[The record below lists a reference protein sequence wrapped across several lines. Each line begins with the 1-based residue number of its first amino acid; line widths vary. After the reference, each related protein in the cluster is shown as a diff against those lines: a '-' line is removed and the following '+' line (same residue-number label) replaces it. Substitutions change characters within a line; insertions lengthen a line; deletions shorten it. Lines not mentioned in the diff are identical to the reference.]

1 MFFFI
6 LSLLLNLVFNIIK
19 IVDIV
24 IVFIYKQYCMSVI
37 IIMLMVIQ
45 LRHCVVININRPSAI
60 EIQCIEYFM
69 CKVSCWTPTISDSD
83 FLFNLHLF
91 NYTLKTNI
99 EKIELANLTTTVMLV
114 AYFDSCFIIIR

>member
-24 IVFIYKQYCMSVI
+24 IVFIYKQYCMAVI

-45 LRHCVVININRPSAI
+45 LRHCVVINI
-60 EIQCIEYFM
+60 FTDM
-69 CKVSCWTPTISDSD
+69 
-83 FLFNLHLF
+83 
-91 NYTLKTNI
+91 
-99 EKIELANLTTTVMLV
+99 KIII
-114 AYFDSCFIIIR
+114 CFILIKSKSYILYINNCQNVYILNRFDERNPRVSIAIHEK